1 MLKKLFNNLKERFLE
16 NKIKE
21 SILILKSS
29 NRSPKKPIKSIGC
42 IVDTNL
48 DLDYSDILDLAIEM
62 GLKEKDIKIISYSNS
77 FYNDPFCKMRISD
90 KSVNFYGNIISP
102 DVEEFTSSSYDMLIN
117 YFGNNRILTLLSS
130 KTRAKFRVG
139 FDSSNQNIN
148 DIIFTDIFNNFG
160 KFRNQLIKYLKYIK

>member
-90 KSVNFYGNIISP
+90 KSVNF
-102 DVEEFTSSSYDMLIN
+102 
-117 YFGNNRILTLLSS
+117 
-130 KTRAKFRVG
+130 
-139 FDSSNQNIN
+139 
-148 DIIFTDIFNNFG
+148 
-160 KFRNQLIKYLKYIK
+160 